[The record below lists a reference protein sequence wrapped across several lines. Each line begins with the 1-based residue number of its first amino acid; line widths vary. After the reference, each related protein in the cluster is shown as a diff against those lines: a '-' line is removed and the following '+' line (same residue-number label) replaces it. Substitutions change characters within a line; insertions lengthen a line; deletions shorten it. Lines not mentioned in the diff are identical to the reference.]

1 MFESALISLDQKK
14 QRGKRWLS
22 FPIAVGLHL
31 VVLVTLG
38 FAQYWNVDRVPE
50 PETVIGPCIL
60 EPAPPPIARGERDG
74 RQIERRVTVV
84 KPAVPNTPVQP
95 PTVVPD
101 KPVPGPAAPEPEA
114 PPATPISG
122 TSGDGPAKGDR
133 NGIDGGDSEGCLGC
147 TGPIG
152 SKGHGTDTS
161 SDVPLVV
168 GGAVTRPVILE
179 RVEPQYTET
188 ARRVRLE
195 GTVIVQAVIDEQGRV
210 TDVKVLKN
218 LPMGL
223 DQAAVDAVSRWR
235 FQPATLHGRP
245 VKVYYSL
252 TVVFR
257 VQ

>member
-1 MFESALISLDQKK
+1 MFENSLISLDQKK
-14 QRGKRWLS
+14 QHGKRWLS
-22 FPIAVGLHL
+22 FPLAVGLHL
-31 VVLVTLG
+31 VVLVSLG

-50 PETVIGPCIL
+50 PEGNIGPMFVEL
-60 EPAPPPIARGERDG
+60 APPPMARGEREG
-74 RQIERRVTVV
+74 KTIEKHVVTV

-95 PTVVPD
+95 PTVVLD
-101 KPVPGPAAPEPEA
+101 KPVPGPATPEPE
-114 PPATPISG
+114 PPATTPTSG
-122 TSGDGPAKGDR
+122 TSGDGPAKGDP
-133 NGIDGGDSEGCLGC
+133 NGVEHGDPNGCRDC

-161 SDVPLVV
+161 ADVPLVV
-168 GGAVTRPVILE
+168 SGAVIRPVVIE
-179 RVEPQYTET
+179 RIEPQYTEV

-195 GTVIVQAVIDEQGRV
+195 GTVIVQAIIDEAGRV
-210 TDVKVLKN
+210 TDVKILKG